1 MHHITKPKDIDAPRN
16 FRRWLASHPYAK
28 YSNLHNSQ
36 IKAELKN
43 SLIQRQAYLCCYCE
57 TRIFDETSHIEHIEP
72 QFGGESTKT
81 LAYSNMAASCIKDPQ
96 KKDGKPQ
103 FLKESIVHCG
113 HARGTNEVVSPYE
126 PLCENLFEYSFSG
139 EIRPNS
145 KLKNKD
151 EKMLAINSIGYLR
164 LNVPSLMVSRKIAM
178 VEAIKLYQAGVPEE
192 KILGLLNNKLIPF
205 WSAAKFAIS
214 KLKERIA
221 LKNKT
226 IATQ

>member
-1 MHHITKPKDIDAPRN
+1 MRHIKKPNDSDAPEN
-16 FRRWLASHPYAK
+16 FKRWIESRPNAK
-28 YSNLHNSQ
+28 YSNLHNSH
-36 IKAELKN
+36 IKTELKK
-43 SLIQRQAYLCCYCE
+43 SLIERQAYLCCYCE

-103 FLKESIVHCG
+103 FIKESIIHCG
-113 HARGTNEVVSPYE
+113 HARGTNEVVSPYDKQ
-126 PLCENLFEYSFSG
+126 CEHLFEYSFSG

-178 VEAIKLYQAGVPEE
+178 VEAMKLYQAGVDEN
-192 KILGLLNNKLIPF
+192 KILGKLDKKLIPF
-205 WSAAKFAIS
+205 WSVAKFAIE
-214 KLKERIA
+214 KLKERNA
-221 LKNKT
+221 LKKQS

>member
-1 MHHITKPKDIDAPRN
+1 MHHIPKPIDSDAPRN
-16 FRRWLASHPYAK
+16 FKRWLESHQNAR

-36 IKAELKN
+36 IKSELKN
-43 SLIQRQAYLCCYCE
+43 SLVIRQSYLCCYCE
-57 TRIFDETSHIEHIEP
+57 TRIFEDTSHIEHIEP

-81 LAYSNMAASCIKDPQ
+81 LLYSNMAASCIKDPQ

-103 FLKESIVHCG
+103 FVKESIVHCG

-126 PLCENLFEYSFSG
+126 SICDRLFEYSFSG
-139 EIRPNS
+139 EIKPNS

-178 VEAIKLYQAGVPEE
+178 VEAIKLFQAGVPEE
-192 KILGLLNNKLIPF
+192 KIFGKLDNKLIPF
-205 WSAAKFAIS
+205 WSAAKFAVEKLKQRKQS
-214 KLKERIA
+214 KLN
-221 LKNKT
+221 LK
-226 IATQ
+226 Q